1 MYLRSFYVSVKE
13 YILSCVTVRQF
24 LNEMEAEGIEPNVK
38 TYGAMIDGCA
48 RASDVPKAFG
58 LYRKMLN
65 KVSFTTFTA
74 LLISKLLITDLAVK
88 IFSIYTSNLRLSSL
102 CLIL

>member
-1 MYLRSFYVSVKE
+1 
-13 YILSCVTVRQF
+13 
-24 LNEMEAEGIEPNVK
+24 MEAEGIEPNVK

-65 KVSFTTFTA
+65 QVSFTTFTA

-88 IFSIYTSNLRLSSL
+88 ISSIYRSNLRLSCL

>member
-1 MYLRSFYVSVKE
+1 
-13 YILSCVTVRQF
+13 
-24 LNEMEAEGIEPNVK
+24 MEAEGIEPNVK

-48 RASDVPKAFG
+48 QASDVPKAFG

-65 KVSFTTFTA
+65 QVKFTTFTA
-74 LLISKLLITDLAVK
+74 LLMSKSLITDLVAK
-88 IFSIYTSNLRLSSL
+88 ISSMYRSNLRLSWL